1 MALFHPNHPIPHPHV
16 GLYVLW
22 MGRVRLDLFAQRSH
36 KHPQGGHVP
45 LPGAAP
51 DLFGDEGVGQDFAHV
66 AGQEAEEFILE
77 GGQVQFVSVQGGAA
91 RGEIDGE
98 AAIGENCAFHFC
110 GGGEILEAAQGGAQP
125 GGQFLHGEGFG

>member
-1 MALFHPNHPIPHPHV
+1 MFLFHPNHPIPHPHV

-51 DLFGDEGVGQDFAHV
+51 DLFGDEGVGQD
-66 AGQEAEEFILE
+66 L
-77 GGQVQFVSVQGGAA
+77 A